1 MQYCCKFMQSKSE
14 RHAQILKLVANE
26 TIRTQ
31 AELKSRLQSTDQ
43 RVDQATLSRDIKE
56 LGLIKVTIDG
66 VQRYATQTE
75 ISTTTT
81 TTSASLSSLSQF
93 VRSIDYSRNIIVIK
107 TDSGAANHVAES
119 LDNGEIPQIIGTV
132 AGDNTIFIVVSE
144 TVETKEVA
152 AVLRKTVGL

>member
-1 MQYCCKFMQSKSE
+1 MQSKSE
-14 RHAQILKLVANE
+14 RHAQILKLVTKE

-31 AELKSRLQSTDQ
+31 AQLKCRLEATDQ

-66 VQRYATQTE
+66 VQRYATQIE

-81 TTSASLSSLSQF
+81 TASLSSLSQF

-119 LDNGEIPQIIGTV
+119 LDNGDVPQIIGTV

-144 TVETKEVA
+144 TVETKEVVS
-152 AVLRKTVGL
+152 VLRKIVGH

>member
-1 MQYCCKFMQSKSE
+1 MQSKSE

>member
-1 MQYCCKFMQSKSE
+1 MQSKSE
-14 RHAQILKLVANE
+14 RHAQILRLVANE

-31 AELKSRLQSTDQ
+31 AELKSRLEATDQ

-81 TTSASLSSLSQF
+81 SASLSSLSQF
-93 VRSIDYSRNIIVIK
+93 VRSIDYSQNIIVIK

-119 LDNGEIPQIIGTV
+119 LDNGEVPQIIGTV

-152 AVLRKTVGL
+152 AVLRKIVGH

>member
-14 RHAQILKLVANE
+14 RHAQILKLVTKE

-31 AELKSRLQSTDQ
+31 AQLKCRLEATDQ

-66 VQRYATQTE
+66 VQRYATQIE

-81 TTSASLSSLSQF
+81 TASLSSLSQF

-119 LDNGEIPQIIGTV
+119 LDNGDVPQIIGTV

-144 TVETKEVA
+144 TVETKEVVS
-152 AVLRKTVGL
+152 VLRKIVGH

>member
-1 MQYCCKFMQSKSE
+1 MQSKSE

-31 AELKSRLQSTDQ
+31 AELKSRLETTDQ

-56 LGLIKVTIDG
+56 LGLVKVTIDG

-81 TTSASLSSLSQF
+81 TSASLKSLSQF

-107 TDSGAANHVAES
+107 TDSGAANHIAES
-119 LDNGEIPQIIGTV
+119 LDSGEIPQIIGTV

-144 TVETKEVA
+144 RVETKEVA

>member
-1 MQYCCKFMQSKSE
+1 MQSKSE
-14 RHAQILKLVANE
+14 RHAQILKLVAKE

-31 AELKSRLQSTDQ
+31 AELKSRLETTDQ
-43 RVDQATLSRDIKE
+43 KVDQATLSRDIKE

-81 TTSASLSSLSQF
+81 TTSASLRSLSQF

-119 LDNGEIPQIIGTV
+119 LDSGEIPQIIGTV

-144 TVETKEVA
+144 RVETREVA